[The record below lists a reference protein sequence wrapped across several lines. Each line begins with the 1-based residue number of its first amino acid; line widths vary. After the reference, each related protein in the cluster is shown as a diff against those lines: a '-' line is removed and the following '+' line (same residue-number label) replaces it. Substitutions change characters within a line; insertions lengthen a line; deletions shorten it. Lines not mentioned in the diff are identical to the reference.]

1 MPGASDLIQILVSFF
16 VEAGGQGVSR
26 GGKGIGLAA
35 LRKIGWAKGGGGKG
49 GRMRGL
55 SIGRGGAAPANTYAT
70 KTSKQQARK
79 KPEMLSRGMR
89 GVSAYDARNQK
100 NNVSSSGLTGRTNF
114 PGGGGYRGDSGGRY
128 SRGGGQGNSYTPK
141 PRSFIKFK

>member
-35 LRKIGWAKGGGGKG
+35 LRKIGWAKGGGGKPS
-49 GRMRGL
+49 RLRGL
-55 SIGRGGAAPANTYAT
+55 SLGKRGTGAAAPAVPKKGRYQ
-70 KTSKQQARK
+70 KKQAA
-79 KPEMLSRGMR
+79 PLSRGLR
-89 GVSAYDARNQK
+89 GVSAYDAKKQG
-100 NNVSSSGLTGRTNF
+100 NVSSAGSSLSGRNNF
-114 PGGGGYRGDSGGRY
+114 PGGGGFAGQSGNRFTKGARGPGG
-128 SRGGGQGNSYTPK
+128 YTPR

>member
-35 LRKIGWAKGGGGKG
+35 LRKIGWAKGGGSKG

-55 SIGRGGAAPANTYAT
+55 SIGRRGSAPANTYAT
-70 KTSKQQARK
+70 KSSKQQAKK
-79 KPEMLSRGMR
+79 KPEMLNRGLR
-89 GVSAYDARNQK
+89 GVSAYDARKQG
-100 NNVSSSGLTGRTNF
+100 NNVSSSGLSGRNNF
-114 PGGGGYRGDSGGRY
+114 PGGGGFAGQPGSRYARGGR
-128 SRGGGQGNSYTPK
+128 GGNSYTPR